1 MQYRRYFNSMRSSTL
16 KWILLSTSVL
26 IALIVMVQLFWLKK
40 VYSFEQ
46 RQFNINVVKSI
57 RGVFEDLQ
65 MNDNPALNLQQLIDN
80 PGPDYYLFKADTIP
94 QKDSLT
100 YFMQHEFEDF
110 DVLTDC
116 KLGAYSSDSNRYIYA
131 EYVPSPVSRYPVQ
144 PVTDLPVFS
153 KKFDHILLYFPHR
166 SNYILGEMNFWVI
179 SSVALFVTLIGL
191 AVSLFYFYRQKFLAE
206 IQKDFVNNFTHEFK
220 TPLAVMKIAADVLA
234 QESILQQPN
243 RLERYTAII
252 KNQTEHLQNQV
263 GRLLRAAASEN
274 RNLPIEKEDI
284 SAQLLIE
291 QALSK
296 VQPLIEQRNA
306 KIELKTETSALHVHA
321 DKAHLELAVVNL
333 LENAL
338 KYSHDPHIVV
348 ETGKAEN
355 DFFISVKDNGI
366 GIEKK
371 YLKNIFKKFYRVPTG
386 DIHNVKGFGLGL
398 NFVKRIID
406 AHDGK
411 IKVNSLPGIGTE
423 FRLLIPI

>member
-1 MQYRRYFNSMRSSTL
+1 MRSSTL

-26 IALIVMVQLFWLKK
+26 IALIVMVQLYWLKK
-40 VYSFEQ
+40 VYSFEEK
-46 RQFNINVVKSI
+46 QFNNNVVKSI
-57 RGVFEDLQ
+57 RGVFEDLE

-80 PGPDYYLFKADTIP
+80 PGLNYYLFKADTIP
-94 QKDSLT
+94 QKDSLIF
-100 YFMQHEFEDF
+100 YLQREFEDF

-131 EYVPSPVSRYPVQ
+131 EYIPSPASRYPVQ
-144 PVTDLPVFS
+144 QATDLPVFS
-153 KKFDHILLYFPHR
+153 QRYDHILLYFPHR
-166 SNYILGEMNFWVI
+166 SNYILQQMNFWII
-179 SSVALFVTLIGL
+179 SSVTLFIALIGL

-234 QESILQQPN
+234 QDAIMQHPN

-263 GRLLRAAASEN
+263 SRLLRAAASEN
-274 RNLPIEKEDI
+274 RKLPIEKEDLNT
-284 SAQLLIE
+284 QTLIE

-296 VQPLIEQRNA
+296 VQPLIDQTGA
-306 KIELKTETSALHVHA
+306 KIEVKLEGNQHEIHA

-338 KYSHDPHIVV
+338 KYSTDPHIVIQ
-348 ETGKAEN
+348 TGLEDH
-355 DFFISVKDNGI
+355 DFYISVKDNGI

-371 YLKNIFKKFYRVPTG
+371 YQKNIFKKFYRVPTG
-386 DIHNVKGFGLGL
+386 DVHNVKGFGLGL
-398 NFVKRIID
+398 NFVKKIID

-411 IKVNSLPGIGTE
+411 IKVYSIPGIGTE
-423 FRLLIPI
+423 FRLFIPTKF

>member
-1 MQYRRYFNSMRSSTL
+1 MRSSTL

-26 IALIVMVQLFWLKK
+26 IALIVMVQLYWLKK
-40 VYSFEQ
+40 VYSFEEK
-46 RQFNINVVKSI
+46 QFNNNVVKSI
-57 RGVFEDLQ
+57 RGVFEDLE

-80 PGPDYYLFKADTIP
+80 PGLNYYLFKADTIP
-94 QKDSLT
+94 QKDSLIF
-100 YFMQHEFEDF
+100 YLQREFEDF

-131 EYVPSPVSRYPVQ
+131 EYIPSPASRYPVQ
-144 PVTDLPVFS
+144 QATDLPVFS
-153 KKFDHILLYFPHR
+153 QRYDHILLYFPHR
-166 SNYILGEMNFWVI
+166 SNYILQQMNFWII
-179 SSVALFVTLIGL
+179 SRVTLCIALIGL

-234 QESILQQPN
+234 QDAIMQHPN

-263 GRLLRAAASEN
+263 SRLLRAAASEN
-274 RNLPIEKEDI
+274 RKLPIEKEDLNT
-284 SAQLLIE
+284 QTLIE

-296 VQPLIEQRNA
+296 VQPLIDQTGA
-306 KIELKTETSALHVHA
+306 KIEVKLEGNQHEIHA

-338 KYSHDPHIVV
+338 KYSTDPHIVIQ
-348 ETGKAEN
+348 TGLEDH
-355 DFFISVKDNGI
+355 DFYISVKDNGI

-371 YLKNIFKKFYRVPTG
+371 YQKNIFKKFYRVPTG
-386 DIHNVKGFGLGL
+386 DVHNVKGFGLGL
-398 NFVKRIID
+398 NFVKKIID

-411 IKVNSLPGIGTE
+411 IKVYSIPGIGTE
-423 FRLLIPI
+423 FRLFIPTKF